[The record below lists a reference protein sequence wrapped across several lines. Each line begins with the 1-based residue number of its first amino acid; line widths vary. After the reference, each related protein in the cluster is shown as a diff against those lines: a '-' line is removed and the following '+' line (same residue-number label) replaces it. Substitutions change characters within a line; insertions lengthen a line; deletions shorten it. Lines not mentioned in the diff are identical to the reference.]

1 MQLLQ
6 SILKTWRWNPFTSL
20 IVDDFRSW
28 RGIDLQVASWHVQKK
43 LASMDNTKHVG
54 VMLPTSGLF
63 PVAATA
69 IWSLGKTIVPI
80 NYLLSP
86 DEIAYIIKDAGL
98 WANSDHGWP
107 YAEDGW
113 SATRNCATTTY
124 GRKIVPFGGI
134 PPIRRN
140 CSSR

>member
-6 SILKTWRWNPFTSL
+6 SILKTWRWNLFTSL

-43 LASMDNTKHVG
+43 LASMDNSKHVG

-86 DEIAYIIKDAGL
+86 DEIAYIIKDA
-98 WANSDHGWP
+98 
-107 YAEDGW
+107 
-113 SATRNCATTTY
+113 
-124 GRKIVPFGGI
+124 
-134 PPIRRN
+134 
-140 CSSR
+140 